1 MAERTKKPL
10 GLSAAEWEIMK
21 VVWDGGPMA
30 LGDINARL
38 TREKRWA
45 YSTVK
50 TLVRRLVAKGWLE
63 YRRVGNSFLYQ
74 PAVARAKAVKS
85 AIREFSDR
93 VLGGLLSPFVAYYAE
108 QGHLKAEDLAQL
120 EGILRRQRDKRRS

>member
-1 MAERTKKPL
+1 MAAPNGKPT

-21 VVWDGGPMA
+21 DAWDGGPMA
-30 LGDINARL
+30 LGDIYARL
-38 TREKRWA
+38 EKENRWA

-63 YRRVGNSFLYQ
+63 YTRVGNSFLYQ

-108 QGHLKAEDLAQL
+108 QGHLKSEDVAQL
-120 EGILRRQRDKRRS
+120 EEILKQQREKRRT